1 MTEQYIVRELKQD
14 IKLLIKKVNE
24 LENKL
29 EEAHPTQKGSQEYR
43 KLAGDIE
50 KRYQDDTFKR
60 YEGYREWDKTHDN
73 YKVIHSPTNTNEH
86 GKKLD
91 D

>member
-29 EEAHPTQKGSQEYR
+29 EEAHPTKKPYTEAEQR
-43 KLAGDIE
+43 DI
-50 KRYQDDTFKR
+50 K
-60 YEGYREWDKTHDN
+60 DN
-73 YKVIHSPTNTNEH
+73 DI
-86 GKKLD
+86 
-91 D
+91 